1 VTENHR
7 PLRPQARDRPTG
19 GLSRSDGWLA
29 LAAGI
34 MSLLLYLHTLAP
46 GLLPGDSGE
55 FQALSVLLGN
65 THPTGYAVYLLL
77 ARPFTWL
84 PLGDVAYR
92 VNLFSAVMAA
102 LTVAVTYLAGKLLT
116 GRSWAALFGASVLA
130 VSPTFWSQA
139 LIAEVYTPG
148 AAFLVAVLLFLLAW
162 DVSGRRRDLFLAG
175 LLGGLSLGVH
185 LSVALLAPAVAL
197 FLFLPGSPGRIFT
210 AARETRVSQSSSKA
224 PPATAAGIGPL
235 AAIWRPAVLGAL
247 AGVGLALL
255 AFLALDRHAPPANYF
270 DSVIQPSR
278 SAWDLRESDLDS
290 PLERWAFG
298 LGALQFRPY
307 LFAAPG
313 EVMPRQAGGYFSRLP
328 DEFSPLALGF
338 AGLGVL
344 SLLLHRRRPAA
355 LLLVGLLVQW
365 LVTFNYAIWDLYV
378 FFVPGYLLLALLA
391 SAGAAWAADG
401 CGALI
406 RSWPARPALG
416 VALGAAVLA
425 AGVLPVLASH
435 WDVVMEGP
443 ERFPFEGYP
452 VDDWS
457 LKLLGPLVTATV
469 ADLPPDAVVFTDW
482 DLLYPY
488 YYVAQV
494 EGGRADLLFVET
506 FPRDDVDGLAAS
518 VLDTVREAMAQ
529 GRPVF
534 FSERLAELQEA
545 NYRFGPAR
553 AGPTRLYSLLPAD
566 QEAERP

>member
-1 VTENHR
+1 VTENQR
-7 PLRPQARDRPTG
+7 PLRPPARDRPTG
-19 GLSRSDGWLA
+19 RLSRPDGWLA

-34 MSLLLYLHTLAP
+34 VSLLLYLRTLAP

-55 FQALSVLLGN
+55 FQALSVLLGD

-77 ARPFTWL
+77 AHPFTWL
-84 PLGDVAYR
+84 PLGEVAYR
-92 VNLFSAVMAA
+92 VNLFSAVTAA
-102 LTVAVTYLAGKLLT
+102 LTVGLTYLVGKRLT
-116 GRSWAALFGASVLA
+116 GRRWAALFGAAVLG

-148 AAFLVAVLLFLLAW
+148 AAFFVATLLFLLAW
-162 DVSGRRRDLFLAG
+162 DASGRRRDLFLAG

-185 LSVALLAPAVAL
+185 LSVALLAPAAGL
-197 FLFLPGSPGRIFT
+197 FLLLSRRP
-210 AARETRVSQSSSKA
+210 AR
-224 PPATAAGIGPL
+224 
-235 AAIWRPAVLGAL
+235 AIWPPAVLGAL
-247 AGVGLALL
+247 TGVGLALL
-255 AFLALDRHAPPANYF
+255 AFLALDRHAPPADYF
-270 DSVIQPSR
+270 NSVIRPSR

-313 EVMPRQAGGYFSRLP
+313 QVMPRQAGGYFSRLP

-344 SLLLHRRRPAA
+344 SLLVHRRRSAA
-355 LLLVGLLVQW
+355 LLLVALLTQW

-378 FFVPGYLLLALLA
+378 FFIPGYLLLALLA
-391 SAGAAWAADG
+391 SAGAGWAADG
-401 CGALI
+401 WEALI
-406 RSWPARPALG
+406 RSRPLRLALG
-416 VALGAAVLA
+416 VSLGAAALA

-457 LKLLGPLVTATV
+457 LKLLHPLVTATV
-469 ADLPPDAVVFTDW
+469 ADLPRDAVVFTDW

-488 YYVAQV
+488 YYVAQL
-494 EGGRADLLFVET
+494 ESGRADLLFVET
-506 FPRDDVDGLAAS
+506 FPRDDVEGLAAS
-518 VLDTVREAMAQ
+518 VLDVVREAMAQ

-545 NYRFGPAR
+545 HLRFGPAR